1 MGFKDRYLF
10 LLKSLIINRLKAC
23 DGANIKM
30 IFEENSKIKTSK
42 IKQVVEDDYNSLKT
56 NSDRRPI
63 SCPEVIFGKKLKY
76 LCFSIPDFLLGVF
89 RRYWSPNKNEIKE
102 KSDRIQLHFE
112 GLRDKYKIILDAD
125 KNIIYSRKR
134 PISPLE

>member
-1 MGFKDRYLF
+1 MFIDPRFFVQKWMSSRNIVEFLGVWEEIYNPNFNRADFDTFKNQAG
-10 LLKSLIINRLKAC
+10 S
-23 DGANIKM
+23 
-30 IFEENSKIKTSK
+30 NS
-42 IKQVVEDDYNSLKT
+42 
-56 NSDRRPI
+56 
-63 SCPEVIFGKKLKY
+63 
-76 LCFSIPDFLLGVF
+76 FSIPDFLLGVF

-125 KNIIYSRKR
+125 KIIIYSRKR